1 MDITLTTMRC
11 IRTGLLLALL
21 ASVLATETKA
31 SNNNTQS
38 ATQTYSQK
46 TLLKNW
52 ALSVCLAEVTV
63 DAKTREDANA
73 TASAYLEFG
82 HQPLEAYDE
91 LRPLITQFTSRK
103 YGGSIE
109 GEFNTMKCID
119 LFHSKALDRIAR
131 KYTKLWSTSTM

>member
-11 IRTGLLLALL
+11 IRTGLLLAIL

-31 SNNNTQS
+31 SNNN
-38 ATQTYSQK
+38 TQTYSQK

-52 ALSVCLAEVTV
+52 ALSVCLAEVAP
-63 DAKTREDANA
+63 DAKTRDDANA

-103 YGGSIE
+103 YGGSTE

-131 KYTKLWSTSTM
+131 KYAKRQ